1 MFALECFEGEF
12 EPGETERELQTNGS
26 AFIEGLQSKGVLRA
40 DIGADIGA
48 DMMLAVFSSLIEHWF
63 ISRERVAKL
72 NNRSLGPSLDAC
84 YFDAVMKILDGVL
97 PPS

>member
-12 EPGETERELQTNGS
+12 EPGKTERELQTNGS
-26 AFIEGLQSKGVLRA
+26 AFIEGLQSKGVLR
-40 DIGADIGA
+40 ADIGA

-84 YFDAVMKILDGVL
+84 YFDAVMKI
-97 PPS
+97 